1 MPITRCN
8 AAFRSAAFSAK
19 ASHRGTAGPLF
30 SISPTP
36 RLGSHRRWP
45 LCTPKLQNISDHSNA
60 REFLPSEGSKPAM
73 HSLADTD
80 PILCEPVA
88 ENVSSYEHHAA
99 FRSGETEIPWLPSLH
114 ERSKPAAA
122 MDEDSGQKRDTEL
135 STPPRSFNRHQH
147 AQVKWPAAHGP
158 FNAVFLRDSCSCNK
172 CVDPSTTQK
181 TFDTA
186 DIPPF
191 IRPRSVDVQVDGSVH
206 ISWEPELP
214 GFEDHVSVYDSS
226 FGRDNEFLRSR
237 LEATSNEP
245 YEPRVW
251 NRDMM
256 SQHQLTVAYDSYMKS
271 SSTLLS
277 CLQHLRRYG
286 LLFIESIPSSTEAI
300 TRICDRIGPLKSTLY
315 GSTWDV
321 RSVPSAKNV
330 AYTSSHLGF
339 HMVR

>member
-8 AAFRSAAFSAK
+8 AAIRSAAFSAK
-19 ASHRGTAGPLF
+19 ASHCDTAGPLF
-30 SISPTP
+30 SIPLTQRRQWPSCTP
-36 RLGSHRRWP
+36 RLRHISHR
-45 LCTPKLQNISDHSNA
+45 SNTQGSLL
-60 REFLPSEGSKPAM
+60 REGPKPAV

-80 PILCEPVA
+80 PNLCEPVA
-88 ENVSSYEHHAA
+88 ENVSSHEHHAA
-99 FRSGETEIPWLPSLH
+99 LCSGEPEISWLPSPH

-135 STPPRSFNRHQH
+135 STQPRTLVRHQH
-147 AQVKWPAAHGP
+147 AQVKWPAPYGP
-158 FNAVFLRDSCSCNK
+158 FNALFLRDSCSCNK

-191 IRPRSVDVQVDGSVH
+191 IRPRSVDVRTDGSVH
-206 ISWEPELP
+206 ISWEPDLP
-214 GFEDHVSVYDSS
+214 GFENHVSVYDSS
-226 FGRDNEFLRSR
+226 FGKDNELLRSR

-245 YEPRVW
+245 YELRLW
-251 NRDMM
+251 NRDTM
-256 SQHQLTVAYDSYMKS
+256 SQHQLTVDYDSYMTN

-277 CLQHLRRYG
+277 CLQHLRQYG
-286 LLFIESIPSSTEAI
+286 LLFIESIPSATEAV
-300 TRICDRIGPLKSTLY
+300 TGICERIGPLKSTLY